1 MEIDPEVVWKV
12 VLIDAIGVE
21 FTEELS
27 KTSSR
32 VLTDGTASVD
42 RRAGVLDSE
51 AASEVELA
59 SLEVELGYVT
69 PLVSRFSTI
78 SFKRDSAS
86 LWRKTWAVMDPLY
99 CQLSPFSVVVTYS
112 ETLTRRLSEILKVP
126 ATSL

>member
-1 MEIDPEVVWKV
+1 MDPEVVWKV

-21 FTEELS
+21 LTEALS

-32 VLTDGTASVD
+32 VLMDGTASVD
-42 RRAGVLDSE
+42 RRAGVLDAE

-59 SLEVELGYVT
+59 SSEVELGYVT

-86 LWRKTWAVMDPLY
+86 LWRKT
-99 CQLSPFSVVVTYS
+99 
-112 ETLTRRLSEILKVP
+112 
-126 ATSL
+126 

>member
-1 MEIDPEVVWKV
+1 MIEIDPEVVWKV

-59 SLEVELGYVT
+59 SSEVELG
-69 PLVSRFSTI
+69 
-78 SFKRDSAS
+78 
-86 LWRKTWAVMDPLY
+86 
-99 CQLSPFSVVVTYS
+99 
-112 ETLTRRLSEILKVP
+112 
-126 ATSL
+126 